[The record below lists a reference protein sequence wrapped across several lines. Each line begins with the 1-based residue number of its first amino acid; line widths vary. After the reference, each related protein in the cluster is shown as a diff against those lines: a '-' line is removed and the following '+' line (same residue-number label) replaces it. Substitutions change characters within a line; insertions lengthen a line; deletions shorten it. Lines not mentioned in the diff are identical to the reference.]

1 MKESIGVNKS
11 PCKNCK
17 NMDFCKYVNDV
28 DSWVSKINA
37 DQPQV
42 VSVNITCKHYIK
54 TDNQSNNAAS
64 IMAHGIRI

>member
-54 TDNQSNNAAS
+54 TDN
-64 IMAHGIRI
+64 